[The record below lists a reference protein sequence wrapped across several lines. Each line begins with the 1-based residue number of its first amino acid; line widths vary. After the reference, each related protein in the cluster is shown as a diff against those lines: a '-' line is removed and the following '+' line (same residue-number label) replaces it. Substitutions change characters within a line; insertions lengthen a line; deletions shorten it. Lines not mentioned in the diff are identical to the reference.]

1 MSADPAPVVISPAQR
16 EALDDLERKAYGHE
30 GGWVPA
36 DHLNGQ
42 AHMAALVSRGL
53 VEEKWRQSGGGNGAN
68 GHGVDEA
75 VPSYRRD
82 PKALFV
88 VVHPR
93 GRKPGVGT
101 SVTQ

>member
-1 MSADPAPVVISPAQR
+1 MILSPVQR
-16 EALDDLERKAYGHE
+16 EALDDLERKAYGCE

-42 AHMAALVSRGL
+42 VHMSALVSLGL
-53 VEEKWRQSGGGNGAN
+53 VEEKWRRTDGGSGG
-68 GHGVDEA
+68 HGQELDDV

-93 GRKPGVGT
+93 GYKPGVGA
-101 SVTQ
+101 SVTR